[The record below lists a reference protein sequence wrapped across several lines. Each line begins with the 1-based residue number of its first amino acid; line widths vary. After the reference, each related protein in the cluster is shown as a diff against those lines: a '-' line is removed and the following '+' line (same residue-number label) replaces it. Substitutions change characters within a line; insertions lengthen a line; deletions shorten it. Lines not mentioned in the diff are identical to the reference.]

1 MQSRKQEQMTFQ
13 PPRER
18 ENLLSG
24 GKDIDIILAR
34 LDVPACDVDIAAAVL
49 SADEHERADRFVF
62 KRDRNRYIVARGKLR
77 KLIGERLHLS
87 PESIEFCYGE
97 YGKPALAEQ
106 LRGQPLYFNIS
117 HSDNVAVFAFSRS
130 LELGVDVEAIADMS
144 DRDEVAAHCFSNHE
158 IKKYK
163 QLDDSQKPLGFFN
176 CWTRKEAFVKALGDG
191 LQCPLDS
198 FDVTLSPGEP
208 AEILRIGE
216 HTGRE
221 CGWKLFS
228 FAPLPGFVGAVAI
241 QSPT

>member
-1 MQSRKQEQMTFQ
+1 MTFQ
-13 PPRER
+13 PPREL

-24 GKDIDIILAR
+24 GEDIEIILAR

-49 SADEHERADRFVF
+49 SADEHERAERFVF
-62 KRDRNRYIVARGKLR
+62 ERDRNRYIVARAELR
-77 KLIGERLHLS
+77 KLIGARLHVS
-87 PESIEFCYGE
+87 PESIKFCYGK
-97 YGKPALAEQ
+97 YGKPSIANQLA
-106 LRGQPLYFNIS
+106 GQPLYFNVS
-117 HSDNVAVFAFSRS
+117 HSGDVAVYAFSRS
-130 LELGVDVEAIADMS
+130 LELGVDVEAIADIS

-158 IKKYK
+158 IRKYRE
-163 QLDDSQKPLGFFN
+163 LDDSDKPLGFFN

-191 LQCPLDS
+191 LQCPLNS

-216 HTGRE
+216 QTGRE
-221 CGWKLFS
+221 CGWKLLG

>member
-1 MQSRKQEQMTFQ
+1 MTFR
-13 PPRER
+13 PPREL

-24 GKDIDIILAR
+24 ANDIEIVVAS
-34 LDVPACDVDIAAAVL
+34 LDVPACDVDIASEVL
-49 SADEHERADRFVF
+49 SVDERRRADRFVF
-62 KRDRNRYIVARGKLR
+62 KPDRNRYIVARAQLR
-77 KLIGERLHLS
+77 KLLGDRLQVS

-97 YGKPALAEQ
+97 YGKPALANQ
-106 LRGQPLYFNIS
+106 LTGQPLYFNVS
-117 HSDNVAVFAFSRS
+117 HSDDVAVYAFSRS
-130 LELGVDVEAIADMS
+130 RELGVDVEAIADMS
-144 DRDEVAAHCFSNHE
+144 DRDEVAAHCFSNQE
-158 IKKYK
+158 IRKYK
-163 QLDDSQKPLGFFN
+163 QLDDSDKPLGFFN

-191 LQCPLDS
+191 LQCPLNS

-228 FAPLPGFVGAVAI
+228 FAPLPGFVGAVAV

>member
-1 MQSRKQEQMTFQ
+1 MTFR
-13 PPRER
+13 PPREL
-18 ENLLSG
+18 ENPLSG
-24 GKDIDIILAR
+24 GQDIEIILAR
-34 LDVPACDVDIAAAVL
+34 LDIPACDVDIAAAVL
-49 SADEHERADRFVF
+49 SDDERRRAQRFVF
-62 KRDRNRYIVARGKLR
+62 KRDRNRYVVARAQLR
-77 KLIGERLHLS
+77 KLLGERLQIS

-97 YGKPALAEQ
+97 YGKPALANQ
-106 LRGQPLYFNIS
+106 PTDQPLYFNVS
-117 HSDNVAVFAFSRS
+117 HSDDVAVYAFSRS
-130 LELGVDVEAIADMS
+130 LEVGVDVEAITDMS

-158 IKKYK
+158 ITKYR
-163 QLDDSQKPLGFFN
+163 QLDDSDKPLGFFN

-191 LQCPLDS
+191 LQCPLNS

-216 HTGRE
+216 HSGRE